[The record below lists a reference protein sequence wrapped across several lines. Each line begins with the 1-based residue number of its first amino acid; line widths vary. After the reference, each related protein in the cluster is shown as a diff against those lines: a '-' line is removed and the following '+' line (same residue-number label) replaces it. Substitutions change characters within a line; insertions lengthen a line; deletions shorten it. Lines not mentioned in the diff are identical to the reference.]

1 MDYKTLA
8 LGCNFRLF
16 NDTTQQR
23 EVQKESTP
31 SGKLVSH
38 LKNNRFS
45 DTYSTSPSQIHQA
58 PTSHSLPNRKQ
69 TPNKASGLVINPN
82 RGHLSSSH
90 SWHLSTVGLCTLH
103 GLCQGPRGKNIK
115 CLAMYGYLVI
125 LLHMIPKFVHPT
137 TYEVGFI
144 YHSISQNMEKLKFQV
159 YNSRK
164 RQNIEVD

>member
-45 DTYSTSPSQIHQA
+45 DTYSILPSQ
-58 PTSHSLPNRKQ
+58 SLFN
-69 TPNKASGLVINPN
+69 TP
-82 RGHLSSSH
+82 
-90 SWHLSTVGLCTLH
+90 STYFP
-103 GLCQGPRGKNIK
+103 QPAK
-115 CLAMYGYLVI
+115 
-125 LLHMIPKFVHPT
+125 
-137 TYEVGFI
+137 
-144 YHSISQNMEKLKFQV
+144 
-159 YNSRK
+159 
-164 RQNIEVD
+164 